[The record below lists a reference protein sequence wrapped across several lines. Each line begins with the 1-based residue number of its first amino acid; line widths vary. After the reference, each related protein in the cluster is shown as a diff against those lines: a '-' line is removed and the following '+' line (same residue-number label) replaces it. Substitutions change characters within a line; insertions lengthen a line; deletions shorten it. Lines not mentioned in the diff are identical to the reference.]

1 MRLNFF
7 FREIKN
13 NQNALVRTATEF
25 FMSATADLNSWKWNS
40 GAYTKGKLS
49 SPEILPACLQ
59 NSSMVSSLVKWA
71 ACICPVEIPKK
82 KLKFLNNFLFY

>member
-1 MRLNFF
+1 
-7 FREIKN
+7 
-13 NQNALVRTATEF
+13 
-25 FMSATADLNSWKWNS
+25 MSATADLNSWKWNS

-82 KLKFLNNFLFY
+82 IKIPKYLIGVFY

>member
-1 MRLNFF
+1 MKSK
-7 FREIKN
+7 IVG
-13 NQNALVRTATEF
+13 NQNYLLVRTATEF
-25 FMSATADLNSWKWNS
+25 FMSATADLNSRKWNS

-71 ACICPVEIPKK
+71 ACILPVEIPKNYYI
-82 KLKFLNNFLFY
+82 F